1 MEPIKMENR
10 SKGYLWTGLVIVL
23 LAGYLLGAC
32 GDSTATSAT
41 SATTAAT
48 STTSVAAT
56 TQAST
61 TASAT
66 TSAAGTT
73 SAPATTAAATAGL
86 AATASTT
93 GKSGGTAVIA
103 IDADP
108 ETLNLGTTT
117 GYSAGDVGAKIYNG
131 LVWIGSNFQPQP
143 SLATSWTIS
152 PDGKTYTFKLRQGV
166 TWHDGQTFSS
176 DDVKFTFEQILA
188 KFHPRTQTLMK
199 RVKSIETP
207 DANTVVMTLTDPY
220 APFLLQMSVFDAPI
234 LPKHLYENTDIL
246 KNPYNSKPVGTG
258 PFKFGEWKRGTS
270 LTVVKNDKYWD
281 QGKPYLDSIIF
292 QIVPQGANRS
302 TGLETGEIDFVVDY
316 YLAKAD
322 VSRLTTNNTL
332 QSKRGQGTPAIDF
345 MTMNTKTPA
354 LSTKEAR
361 QAVALV
367 VDRQRL
373 VDQAMGGFGRVAKG
387 PFGDGFKWLL
397 DPASDYTT
405 LYPKDLAKAKSLL
418 ATAGVTGGTLR
429 LVYDSARPQFVAGGQ
444 IIKENLQQLGF
455 TVELQP
461 LERSA
466 MLQKV
471 FTNRD
476 YDLTLQSFSSSG
488 DPSIGY
494 HRLYLTNTTTTQF
507 LNASGYSNTT
517 VDGLLNKAA
526 VTADQSQRAEL
537 YKQADAILAVDLPSL
552 VLFDEEGVD
561 FATKKLAGLWL
572 STDSR
577 DRWDNVSQS

>member
-1 MEPIKMENR
+1 
-10 SKGYLWTGLVIVL
+10 
-23 LAGYLLGAC
+23 
-32 GDSTATSAT
+32 
-41 SATTAAT
+41 
-48 STTSVAAT
+48 
-56 TQAST
+56 
-61 TASAT
+61 
-66 TSAAGTT
+66 
-73 SAPATTAAATAGL
+73 
-86 AATASTT
+86 
-93 GKSGGTAVIA
+93 
-103 IDADP
+103 
-108 ETLNLGTTT
+108 
-117 GYSAGDVGAKIYNG
+117 
-131 LVWIGSNFQPQP
+131 
-143 SLATSWTIS
+143 
-152 PDGKTYTFKLRQGV
+152 LRQGV

-188 KFHPRTQTLMK
+188 KYHPRTQTLMK

-207 DANTVVMTLTDPY
+207 DANTVVMTLNDAY

-258 PFKFGEWKRGTS
+258 PFKFSEWNRGTS
-270 LTVVKNDKYWD
+270 IKVVKNDKYWD

-292 QIVPQGANRS
+292 QIVPQGVNRS
-302 TGLETGEIDFVVDY
+302 TGLETGELDFVIDY

-322 VSRLTTNNTL
+322 VKRLSANSSL
-332 QSKRGQGTPAIDF
+332 QSKRGQGAPAIDF
-345 MTMNTKTPA
+345 LMMNNKTPA

-361 QAVALV
+361 QAIALV

-373 VDQAMGGFGRVAKG
+373 VDQAMGGLGRPGKG

-397 DPASDYTT
+397 DPASDYSI

-418 ATAGVTGGTLR
+418 SQASVSGGNLR
-429 LVYDSARPQFVAGGQ
+429 LVYDSARPQFVSGGQ

-455 TVELQP
+455 TVDLQP

-476 YDLTLQSFSSSG
+476 YDLTLQSFISSS

-494 HRLYLTNTTTTQF
+494 HRLYLTNTTNTNF
-507 LNASGYSNTT
+507 LNATGYSNPQ
-517 VDGLLNKAA
+517 VDELLNKAA
-526 VTADQSQRAEL
+526 VTVDQAQRAVF
-537 YKQADAILAVDLPSL
+537 YKQAEAILAVDLPSL
-552 VLFDEEGVD
+552 VLFDEEGID
-561 FATKKLAGLWL
+561 FATKKLTGLWL
-572 STDSR
+572 SSDSR